1 MLTSAFAP
9 HERGRALGLNAVVVA
24 LGVSAGPTL
33 GGILT
38 TSLSWRWIFL
48 VNLPL
53 GIIGVIATLLVL
65 DSPARRERVQFDL
78 VGALLLAM
86 GLIAITL
93 GLSFGQEW
101 GWSSPRL
108 VGVLLGGVVAL
119 GALSL
124 VEKRVAHPMLILSLL
139 RNRVFLSANLSL
151 VLSFLALFAVSFM
164 LPFYFEELR
173 HFPLIEAGLLLT
185 PLSLTIAVFA
195 PLSGALADRIGTR
208 WLAASGLTVACI
220 GLVLISQL
228 NAQSSLFAIVWRLVV
243 IGLGQALFQSPN
255 NSALM
260 GAAPKDQQGSA
271 SGFLATGRVV
281 GQSVSVALAGA
292 LFTSLGGA
300 LAGAMLVAQPPVS
313 IVQLSSLQQTF
324 VSSFHATFLAC
335 AAIAALGIATSLV
348 RGKERG

>member
-1 MLTSAFAP
+1 MKGSLITASAQNAS
-9 HERGRALGLNAVVVA
+9 ETEALAA
-24 LGVSAGPTL
+24 GVHP
-33 GGILT
+33 
-38 TSLSWRWIFL
+38 
-48 VNLPL
+48 
-53 GIIGVIATLLVL
+53 
-65 DSPARRERVQFDL
+65 
-78 VGALLLAM
+78 
-86 GLIAITL
+86 
-93 GLSFGQEW
+93 
-101 GWSSPRL
+101 SSEQPQT
-108 VGVLLGGVVAL
+108 
-119 GALSL
+119 
-124 VEKRVAHPMLILSLL
+124 MLILSLL

-151 VLSFLALFAVSFM
+151 VLSFLALFAVSFL

-173 HFPLIEAGLLLT
+173 HFPVIEAGLLLT
-185 PLSLTIAVFA
+185 PLPLTVAVFA

-208 WLAASGLTVACI
+208 WLAAGGLTVACI

-228 NAQSSLFAIVWRLVV
+228 NARSSLFAIVWCLVV
-243 IGLGQALFQSPN
+243 GLGQALFQSPN

-300 LAGAMLVAQPPVS
+300 VAGSMLVAQPHVPVA
-313 IVQLSSLQQTF
+313 QLSSLQQAF